1 MSDADEQLLIKGLE
15 KAEYETLKKKA
26 MLNQTVIQA
35 GKDGKIVRVPAR
47 EVFQKLYN
55 QPVPE
60 F

>member
-35 GKDGKIVRVPAR
+35 GKGGKIVRVSAR